1 MYRRFFMNKHEKNI
15 ACCFT
20 GHRKIPQ
27 RKTEQI
33 QERLRNEIVTAIQN
47 GYTFF
52 YAGGA
57 IGFDTM
63 AAQAVLELKAQYP
76 HIKLI
81 LVLPCVNQTDGWE
94 QSDIDEYERIRVLA
108 DEVIYTSEEYKKGC
122 MHKRNRYLVDHSSLC
137 ICYMTRK
144 SGGTAYTVE
153 YATSNKSGGTA
164 YTVEYA
170 TSNGL
175 KIINISK

>member
-1 MYRRFFMNKHEKNI
+1 MPIFSSFHAPFGCILDASFLLRIRLVFSLLGLSDFLVS
-15 ACCFT
+15 
-20 GHRKIPQ
+20 R
-27 RKTEQI
+27 I
-33 QERLRNEIVTAIQN
+33 QV
-47 GYTFF
+47 
-52 YAGGA
+52 
-57 IGFDTM
+57 
-63 AAQAVLELKAQYP
+63 
-76 HIKLI
+76 KLI

-108 DEVIYTSEEYKKGC
+108 DEIIYTSEENKKGC

-153 YATSNKSGGTA
+153 YATSN
-164 YTVEYA
+164 
-170 TSNGL
+170 GL